1 MNFAK
6 RITNFQ
12 NKVLDNKLDGFI
24 VTNPTNIFYLTG
36 FKGVLPYERESIL
49 IFNPKLI
56 LIAPRLYQ
64 NEAKLAVTKLKMD
77 KISIHLKVARERD
90 QIFKLVKNLL
100 KNCRKKGLPTEA
112 LAKVGFEEADLKF
125 SEHRLLTSYQ
135 LPGTRYRL
143 VPFEDLI
150 EKMRVFKT
158 EEEIEKIEKGQIISQ
173 KAFNQ
178 LVKTIKIGQT
188 EAEIAERLTKIIKSL
203 GAEDLAFESVVASGK
218 NARLP
223 HYVSGKKKIKR
234 GEVLLFDFGAKFQ
247 NYCADLSRTIFVGR
261 VKDQHKNIYSHVQQ
275 AQKVA
280 IGKIVHGTSASD
292 AYHAANNVF
301 KKQNLNQYFL
311 HGLGHGVGLEIH
323 ENPHLRPSLP
333 TTNDQLLTNGM
344 VFSVEPGL
352 YFPWGGIRIED
363 LVLVKNGRAKILG
376 KQTDRAI
383 EI

>member
-1 MNFAK
+1 
-6 RITNFQ
+6 
-12 NKVLDNKLDGFI
+12 
-24 VTNPTNIFYLTG
+24 
-36 FKGVLPYERESIL
+36 
-49 IFNPKLI
+49 
-56 LIAPRLYQ
+56 
-64 NEAKLAVTKLKMD
+64 
-77 KISIHLKVARERD
+77 
-90 QIFKLVKNLL
+90 
-100 KNCRKKGLPTEA
+100 
-112 LAKVGFEEADLKF
+112 
-125 SEHRLLTSYQ
+125 
-135 LPGTRYRL
+135 
-143 VPFEDLI
+143 
-150 EKMRVFKT
+150 
-158 EEEIEKIEKGQIISQ
+158 
-173 KAFNQ
+173 
-178 LVKTIKIGQT
+178 
-188 EAEIAERLTKIIKSL
+188 
-203 GAEDLAFESVVASGK
+203 
-218 NARLP
+218 
-223 HYVSGKKKIKR
+223 
-234 GEVLLFDFGAKFQ
+234 
-247 NYCADLSRTIFVGR
+247 LSRTIFVGR